1 MTLRG
6 YDRWRAALALLG
18 VLVSGYL
25 TLLHYDTEIPLVC
38 SSGSLVNCEQVLT
51 SPSSMV
57 LGIPVAAFG
66 MAWFLVA
73 LGLAWG
79 SLRPRPG
86 LEPPGLRTSALAW
99 TGLGTASVLWLIYQ
113 ELGVVGK
120 VCVWCTIVHLLVL
133 ALLVLQVLSD
143 PPRTGHGQGSA

>member
-1 MTLRG
+1 MTRRG
-6 YDRWRAALALLG
+6 YDRWRAALAVLG

-25 TLLHYDTEIPLVC
+25 TLLHYDRQVPLVC

-57 LGIPVAAFG
+57 LGVPVAAFG
-66 MAWFLVA
+66 LVWFVVAIVLV
-73 LGLAWG
+73 WG
-79 SLRPRPG
+79 SLRPRVGP
-86 LEPPGLRTSALAW
+86 EPPGLRALSLGW
-99 TGLGTASVLWLIYQ
+99 TAIGTASVLWLIYE

-120 VCVWCTIVHLLVL
+120 VCAWCTAIHLIVL

-143 PPRTGHGQGSA
+143 PLRTAR